1 MSLLSLLR
9 KTCPFRT
16 GEMEGKNRAWGRP
29 QRGISLKVVVLG
41 VMGLLLFL
49 TASIWGRRGVEGP
62 EAQLPEAGIRVK
74 EPVAEGK
81 LTVLQQYEEF
91 LSSRLASIL
100 TEVQGAGEVA
110 VYVSLASGPE
120 YDYAQNRSVEA
131 RTTEERDT
139 GRAEGHSG
147 NEGRQPAGHGCR
159 QSGEREPGL
168 VHKELHPP
176 VQGC

>member
-1 MSLLSLLR
+1 MSLLSLL
-9 KTCPFRT
+9 KENLPFAGDRE
-16 GEMEGKNRAWGRP
+16 EMEGKNRAWGRP

-110 VYVSLASGPE
+110 VYVS
-120 YDYAQNRSVEA
+120 
-131 RTTEERDT
+131 
-139 GRAEGHSG
+139 
-147 NEGRQPAGHGCR
+147 
-159 QSGEREPGL
+159 
-168 VHKELHPP
+168 P
-176 VQGC
+176 VSYTHLTLPTKRIV